1 MGWAQVRAPGLGLE
15 LCLNIDT
22 FFKKN
27 TLEERILI
35 PEHQT
40 LISSRAMSS
49 LKVIQIWLMHPN
61 SFLEL
66 LDVLCAALTE
76 GRLSLAV
83 ALLALL
89 RCCVDRLA
97 TALALGL
104 LSI

>member
-1 MGWAQVRAPGLGLE
+1 MMPIHDSTLNWRWLHQILWHMGWAQVRAPGLGLE

-49 LKVIQIWLMHPN
+49 LKVIQI
-61 SFLEL
+61 
-66 LDVLCAALTE
+66 
-76 GRLSLAV
+76 
-83 ALLALL
+83 
-89 RCCVDRLA
+89 
-97 TALALGL
+97 
-104 LSI
+104 